1 MGGYDKLMHMKFNDC
16 LATAFLFLTLA
27 AHAQTTAFTYQGQLF
42 SSNSPA
48 AGVFDLRFQIYN
60 ANNSAVAGPLTNA
73 PVGVTNGLFTVTLD
87 FGASVFN
94 GSTRSL
100 EIGVRS
106 FNTTT
111 NVNTNAYVVLSPRQT
126 LTSAPYAI
134 QSLNA
139 SNAAVLTGP
148 LPATNLVGTIPN
160 SLLSP
165 NVAVLTNNVIFS
177 GSVSAAN
184 FIGSGSGLVNVPGTS
199 LVGIITGN
207 GSGLSSVPAT
217 SLTGTLPDV
226 RLSANVAL
234 QSNPSLNFAGT
245 VSAANFAGSGHG
257 LTNVPGAVPWV
268 TVTANT
274 QAQPNIGYL
283 CNNGVAPVAITLPS
297 SPNIGDLYRV
307 AGLGAGGW
315 KIMQNANQTI
325 AAGNLTD
332 SIGESWT
339 AYDSSRAWSAV
350 ASSADGTKLVA
361 TVNGGQIYT
370 SANSGV
376 TWTAQASSTNW
387 SSVASSADGTS
398 LVAGV
403 GNNAS
408 SVGYIY
414 TSANSGI
421 GSWSPH
427 DSARQWVS
435 VASSADGTKLV
446 AAAYGTAGSGNPGVY
461 TSTSSGSS
469 WALSKAVQYCS
480 SVASSADGTK
490 LVATVYGGQI
500 WTSINSGSSWLPYAN
515 SLNWTAVAS
524 SADGSRLLAAVG
536 GGSLYI
542 SYNSGTNWA
551 AVNSGATAEW
561 TGLASSA
568 DGSRLVA
575 VDSTGDVYISTDS
588 GVTWA
593 QRFGLPTTAAWTGA
607 ACSAD
612 GSKIVLVANGSQIYV
627 SSQSS
632 STTGTAGYL
641 TGSQHSAI
649 ELIYAGNNLFLPLSH
664 EGTIRAY

>member
-490 LVATVYGGQI
+490 LVATVYGGQ
-500 WTSINSGSSWLPYAN
+500 NLDFN
-515 SLNWTAVAS
+515 QFRQQLVAVCQQFEL
-524 SADGSRLLAAVG
+524 DGSRVVRRWEPVACGGRWRVALHFLQLGHELGGGEFRSHSGMDGPGLLGGWFAAGGGGQHRRRLHLDRLRCHLGATLWPANDGGLDGRSLLGGRQQDRVG
-536 GGSLYI
+536 GQWQPDLC
-542 SYNSGTNWA
+542 
-551 AVNSGATAEW
+551 
-561 TGLASSA
+561 L
-568 DGSRLVA
+568 
-575 VDSTGDVYISTDS
+575 
-588 GVTWA
+588 
-593 QRFGLPTTAAWTGA
+593 LPKQLRRPARRV
-607 ACSAD
+607 
-612 GSKIVLVANGSQIYV
+612 I
-627 SSQSS
+627 
-632 STTGTAGYL
+632 
-641 TGSQHSAI
+641 
-649 ELIYAGNNLFLPLSH
+649 
-664 EGTIRAY
+664 